1 MLFHV
6 GGFHSHIDD
15 GNVSAPSSGLWNGLT
30 IQTKLICTFLS
41 VCAITLTPNGRWLTW
56 LFYGLGLI
64 GLMAISQVSLSKLIK
79 RIAIESAFLSVVLL
93 GTLFRGGGEV
103 LWAWG
108 GLQITTEGLL
118 ILGSVSSKALL
129 SLFVLN
135 ILTLTTSI
143 QTLLNG
149 LVVLRTPPLLVAIL
163 GSMYRYIY
171 VLIDQFHSMDRAAA
185 SRNFSKQ
192 NLWNSLWNI
201 RGNGRNRGLQRAWQR
216 EVLGNMIGMLFIR
229 SYDRGD
235 RIHQAMLSR
244 GYQGVLLV
252 VETPQIGQRDFVA
265 LNLTLVVVLIGQ
277 AFYLQ
282 PK

>member
-6 GGFHSHIDD
+6 GGFHSHIND
-15 GNVSAPSSGLWNGLT
+15 GNGSGSKSGLWNSLA
-30 IQTKLICTFLS
+30 IQTKLICTLLA
-41 VCAITLTPNGRWLTW
+41 VCAITLTANGRWLTW
-56 LFYGLGLI
+56 LVYGLALI
-64 GLMAISQVSLSKLIK
+64 GLMAISQVSLSKVIK

-108 GLQITTEGLL
+108 GLQISTEGLL

-129 SLFVLN
+129 SLLVLN

-143 QTLLNG
+143 PTLLNG

-163 GSMYRYIY
+163 ASMYRYIY
-171 VLIDQFHSMDRAAA
+171 VLLDQFQTMGRAAA
-185 SRNFSKQ
+185 SRNFAKQ
-192 NLWNSLWNI
+192 NLWN
-201 RGNGRNRGLQRAWQR
+201 GRHRAWQR

-244 GYQGVLLV
+244 GYQGVPLV

-277 AFYLQ
+277 AIYLQ